1 MYMMDILAIFA
12 PLLLVIL
19 CVQIGIVTTKL
30 ESIIGLLKSRD

>member
-1 MYMMDILAIFA
+1 MMDLLPILA
-12 PLLLVIL
+12 PLLLIIL